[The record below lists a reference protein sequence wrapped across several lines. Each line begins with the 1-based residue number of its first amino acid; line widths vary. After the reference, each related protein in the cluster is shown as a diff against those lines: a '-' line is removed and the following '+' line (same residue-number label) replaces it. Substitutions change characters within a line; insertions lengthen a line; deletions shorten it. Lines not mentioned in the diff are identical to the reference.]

1 MEIDLGFT
9 NDGLSFAGTLSL
21 PESPRP
27 APGALLVSGSGPLD
41 RDGNAKRLPIG
52 VQSQLAAALAN
63 AGVASYRFDK
73 RGAGGSEGDFPSTG
87 FWDNVSDARAAF
99 HAMRDHPDIDAD
111 RCFVVGHSEGAA
123 IATELAEEAA
133 GVVLLAAPAQAGRA
147 VLEWQGGRVSE
158 TLPPLVRGI
167 LRLFRI
173 DVTRQQAKQ
182 LDRLAASTDDVVRVQ
197 LQKVNA
203 KWFREF
209 LVHDP
214 AETLAGLTT
223 PVLAITGMKD
233 IQVDPD
239 DVARIGSL
247 VAGPFEGHTPVD
259 VTHLLRT
266 EAGPASMRTYK
277 AQVKRPIDP
286 EVVRIIVDWL
296 ERATA

>member
-1 MEIDLGFT
+1 MDVDLGFS
-9 NDGLSFAGTLSL
+9 NDGFRFTGTLTL

-52 VQSQLAAALAN
+52 VQVQLATALAD
-63 AGVASYRFDK
+63 AGIASFRFDK
-73 RGAGGSEGDFPSTG
+73 RGAGTSEGDFPSTG
-87 FWDNVSDARAAF
+87 FWDNVSDARAALV
-99 HAMRDHPDIDAD
+99 AMREHPEVDVD
-111 RCFVVGHSEGAA
+111 RCVVVGHSEGAV
-123 IATELAEEAA
+123 IATELANETA
-133 GVVLLAAPAQAGRA
+133 GVILLAAPAQDGRA

-158 TLPPLVRGI
+158 TLPPVAAGI
-167 LRLFRI
+167 IRLLRI

-182 LDRLAASTDDVVRVQ
+182 LDRLSASTDDVVRVQ

-209 LVHDP
+209 LAHDP
-214 AETLAGLTT
+214 AETLAGVTA
-223 PVLAITGMKD
+223 PVLAITGTKD

-266 EAGPASMRTYK
+266 EPGPASLRSYK
-277 AQVKRPIDP
+277 TQVKRPVDP
-286 EVVRIIVDWL
+286 GVIRIVVDWIG
-296 ERATA
+296 RTTA